1 MYGLGPGLPCRRH
14 MDSALRAV
22 IDPLEKRDGP
32 PSATQADPMPTRQL
46 SRESTRSK
54 CSQEQ
59 PPPCPKAEAPL
70 SCPSS
75 GCRAAWAPTG
85 DLTWEPWAPLSVGL
99 SPRPPL
105 HGHVK
110 VRCPRAA
117 LHTRGRGSSFP
128 SVVFPGAS
136 SISSSDRSL
145 TIPENFSQLT
155 NRC

>member
-22 IDPLEKRDGP
+22 IDPSEKRDGP

-46 SRESTRSK
+46 SRESARSE
-54 CSQEQ
+54 CSREQ
-59 PPPCPKAEAPL
+59 PPPCPEAEAPL

-99 SPRPPL
+99 SPCPPL
-105 HGHVK
+105 HRKRDRVF
-110 VRCPRAA
+110 
-117 LHTRGRGSSFP
+117 LHQQRGSSISRSGILITNQLYPQIP
-128 SVVFPGAS
+128 STNCAEVGPGK
-136 SISSSDRSL
+136 
-145 TIPENFSQLT
+145 
-155 NRC
+155 